1 MNRRLLVVVLT
12 LLLSPLPGSAWWVKG
27 HAAITEAAVSRLPE
41 ELPAFF
47 RAAGKQ
53 IGYLSGEP
61 DRWKNRETPFLRTAE
76 SPDHYIDLEDYKG
89 QELPPDRYKAAKLIL
104 DLGGS
109 PERAGMLPYAI
120 MEHFDRL
127 TIAYYDYR
135 QFLDRSARLK
145 ANGRQLTPAEKAD
158 LEAEQSALE
167 MKCIVYAG
175 VLAHYAGDAVMPLHT
190 TVDYDGRTAIR
201 DAEGRKLQQGIH
213 AKIDAFPE
221 KNGFTAEE
229 IGREVEPRFL
239 EDVWKHVK
247 AVILESHGHIDR
259 CYALDAA
266 GAFDRPTEES
276 RQFILHHCRRGA
288 QLLADLYVTAWRRSE
303 KLPPSF

>member
-1 MNRRLLVVVLT
+1 MNLRSVIALLLLV
-12 LLLSPLPGSAWWVKG
+12 SSQACCWGWWVKG
-27 HAAITEAAVSRLPE
+27 HGTITEAAVSRLPD

-47 RAAGKQ
+47 RAAKKQ

-89 QELPPDRYKAAKLIL
+89 RELPEDRYKAGKLVL
-104 DLGGS
+104 DLGGD
-109 PERAGMLPYAI
+109 PQRAGMLPYAI
-120 MEHFDRL
+120 MEHLDRL
-127 TIAYYDYR
+127 TIAFYDYR
-135 QFLDRSARLK
+135 QFREREARL
-145 ANGRQLTPAEKAD
+145 AAEGRQLSAEEKAEMD
-158 LEAEQSALE
+158 AERSALE

-175 VLAHYAGDAVMPLHT
+175 ILAHYAGDAVMPLHT
-190 TVDYDGRTAIR
+190 TVDYDGRVAIR
-201 DAEGRKLQQGIH
+201 DSEGRKLQQGIH

-229 IGREVEPRFL
+229 IGREIEPKALDR
-239 EDVWKHVK
+239 VWERVK
-247 AVILESHGHIDR
+247 EVILESHTHIDR

-266 GAFDRPTEES
+266 GAFDRPTVES
-276 RQFILHHCRRGA
+276 RRFILDRCRCGA
-288 QLLADLYVTAWRRSE
+288 QFLVDLYVTAWQRSE